1 MRNGATKIKHGG
13 IIMSFDTNLLKSE
26 EKVIFKLRGLYRQ
39 YGYTHFKMSKFEEY
53 DLYAVN
59 KEFLVS
65 DSVITFT
72 DTSGKLMAL
81 KPDVTLSIVKNSAD
95 ESGAVNRLY
104 YSENV
109 YRISEKT
116 HHYKEIMQTGLECI
130 GDLTPYHLCEVVRL
144 AALSLSAISGDAVL
158 NLSHLGVVSA
168 ALEGQEFG
176 VGRGELLSCI
186 ENKNAGGVRAL
197 CEQYDIGP
205 ARTAFLE
212 ALTEAYGEPKEVIA
226 SLRQKTKEKKILA
239 ALDAFES
246 TLALCGEIAGV
257 RIAVDFSLVSNMTYY
272 NGLIFRG
279 YVKGIPSSVLSGG
292 QYDKL
297 MEKMGKS
304 SRAIGFAVYLDLLDR
319 LEKESEYDV
328 DVLLLVSE
336 SAPTEAILDEVQKLL
351 ADGKTVS
358 VQTKMP
364 EKLRYKQLLTL
375 GKEAF

>member
-1 MRNGATKIKHGG
+1 MNMGNVSL
-13 IIMSFDTNLLKSE
+13 SFQE
-26 EKVIFKLRGLYRQ
+26 RVIFTLRELYRS
-39 YGYTHFKMSKFEEY
+39 YGYMQYKMSKFEEY

-95 ESGAVNRLY
+95 ASGCVNRLY
-104 YSENV
+104 YNENV

-130 GDLTPYHLCEVVRL
+130 GDLTPYHLCEVVQL
-144 AALSLSAISGDAVL
+144 AARSLVAISDDAVL

-212 ALTEAYGEPKEVIA
+212 ALTKAYGDPAEVIA

-239 ALDAFES
+239 ALDDFES
-246 TLALCGEIAGV
+246 ILAFCGTVLGV

-279 YVKGIPSSVLSGG
+279 YVKGIPTSVLNGG

-328 DVLLLVSE
+328 DVLLLVPDNT
-336 SAPTEAILDEVQKLL
+336 PTETILETVQKLV

-358 VQTKMP
+358 VQTKIP
-364 EKLRYKQLLTL
+364 EKIRYKQQISL

>member
-1 MRNGATKIKHGG
+1 
-13 IIMSFDTNLLKSE
+13 MSIDSTLLKSE
-26 EKVIFKLRGLYRQ
+26 EKVILKLRGLYRK

-53 DLYAVN
+53 DLYATN

-95 ESGAVNRLY
+95 GAGLVNRFY
-104 YSENV
+104 YNENV
-109 YRISEKT
+109 YRISDKT

-130 GDLTPYHLCEVVRL
+130 GDLTPYHFCEVVRL
-144 AALSLSAISGDAVL
+144 AAMSLGAISEGSVL
-158 NLSHLGVVSA
+158 NVSHLGVISA
-168 ALEGQEFG
+168 ALDGQEFG

-186 ENKNAGGVRAL
+186 ENKNTGGVRAL
-197 CEQYDIGP
+197 CQQYDIGP

-212 ALTEAYGEPKEVIA
+212 ALTAAYGEPKEVLA
-226 SLRQKTKEKKILA
+226 TLRAKTKEKKILA
-239 ALDAFES
+239 ALEEFES
-246 TLALCGEIAGV
+246 ILALCGRVEGV
-257 RIAVDFSLVSNMTYY
+257 RLSVDFSLVSDMNYY
-272 NGLIFRG
+272 NGLTFRG
-279 YVKGIPSSVLSGG
+279 YVQGVPTSVLRGG

-297 MEKMGKS
+297 MEKMGKT

-319 LEKESEYDV
+319 LEKKSDYDV

-336 SAPTEAILDEVQKLL
+336 STPTDAILKETEALIAK
-351 ADGKTVS
+351 GKTVS

-364 EKLRYKQLLTL
+364 EKLRYKQAITL
-375 GKEAF
+375 GKESL

>member
-1 MRNGATKIKHGG
+1 MPIDSA
-13 IIMSFDTNLLKSE
+13 LLKSE
-26 EKVIFKLRGLYRQ
+26 EKVVFKLRGLYRK

-81 KPDVTLSIVKNSAD
+81 KPDVTLSIVKNAAD
-95 ESGAVNRLY
+95 EEGAVNRLY
-104 YSENV
+104 YNENV
-109 YRISEKT
+109 YRISDKT

-130 GDLTPYHLCEVVRL
+130 GDLSSYHLCEVVRL
-144 AALSLSAISGDAVL
+144 AALSLGAISGEAVL
-158 NLSHLGVVSA
+158 NLSHLGVISA

-176 VGRGELLSCI
+176 VGRQELLSCI
-186 ENKNAGGVRAL
+186 ENKNTGGVRAL

-212 ALTEAYGEPKEVIA
+212 ALTEAYGEPSEAIGM
-226 SLRQKTKEKKILA
+226 LRTKTKEKKILA
-239 ALDAFES
+239 ALDSFEE
-246 TLALCGEIAGV
+246 TVKLCGNVEGV

-279 YVKGIPSSVLSGG
+279 YVKGIPTSVLRGG

-297 MEKMGKS
+297 MEKMGRS

-336 SAPTEAILDEVQKLL
+336 NTPTESILNETETLL
-351 ADGKTVS
+351 SEGKTVS
-358 VQTKMP
+358 VQTKIP
-364 EKLRYKQLLTL
+364 EKLRYKQLESMK
-375 GKEAF
+375 KEV

>member
-1 MRNGATKIKHGG
+1 
-13 IIMSFDTNLLKSE
+13 MSFDTNLLKSE

-95 ESGAVNRLY
+95 EPGCVNRLY

-212 ALTEAYGEPKEVIA
+212 ALTEAYGDPTEVIA

-246 TLALCGEIAGV
+246 TLSFCGKIAGV

-279 YVKGIPSSVLSGG
+279 YVKGIPTSVLSGG
-292 QYDKL
+292 QYDRL

-328 DVLLLVSE
+328 DVLLLVTE

-358 VQTKMP
+358 VQTKIP
-364 EKLRYKQLLTL
+364 EKLRYKQQVTL

>member
-1 MRNGATKIKHGG
+1 
-13 IIMSFDTNLLKSE
+13 MSIDSTLLKSE
-26 EKVIFKLRGLYRQ
+26 EKVIFKLRGLYRK

-53 DLYAVN
+53 DLYATN

-95 ESGAVNRLY
+95 AKGLVNRFY
-104 YSENV
+104 YNENV
-109 YRISEKT
+109 YRISDKT

-130 GDLTPYHLCEVVRL
+130 GDLTPYHFCEVVRL
-144 AALSLSAISGDAVL
+144 AAMSLGAISERSVL
-158 NLSHLGVVSA
+158 NLSHLGVISA

-176 VGRGELLSCI
+176 VSRGELLSCI
-186 ENKNAGGVRAL
+186 ENKNTGGVRAL

-212 ALTEAYGEPKEVIA
+212 ALTEAYGDPAEVLA
-226 SLRQKTKEKKILA
+226 ALRAKTKEKKILA
-239 ALDAFES
+239 ALDEFGEI
-246 TLALCGEIAGV
+246 LALCGKIEGV
-257 RIAVDFSLVSNMTYY
+257 RIAVDFSLVSDMNYY
-272 NGLIFRG
+272 NGLTFRG
-279 YVKGIPSSVLSGG
+279 YVKDIPTSVLRGG

-297 MEKMGKS
+297 MEKMGKT

-328 DVLLLVSE
+328 DVLLLVSDATPAE
-336 SAPTEAILDEVQKLL
+336 RILSETEKLI
-351 ADGKTVS
+351 AEGKTVS
-358 VQTKMP
+358 VQTQMP
-364 EKLRYKQLLTL
+364 EKLRYKQQEVL
-375 GKEAF
+375 GKEAL

>member
-1 MRNGATKIKHGG
+1 
-13 IIMSFDTNLLKSE
+13 MSIDSALLKSE
-26 EKVIFKLRGLYRQ
+26 EKVIFKLRGLYRK

-81 KPDVTLSIVKNSAD
+81 KPDVTLSIVKNSVD
-95 ESGAVNRLY
+95 EAGVVNRLY
-104 YSENV
+104 YNENV
-109 YRISEKT
+109 YRISDKT

-144 AALSLSAISGDAVL
+144 AALSLSTISNEAVL
-158 NLSHLGVVSA
+158 NLSHLGVISA

-176 VGRGELLSCI
+176 VGRQELLSCI
-186 ENKNAGGVRAL
+186 ENKNTGGVRAL

-212 ALTEAYGEPKEVIA
+212 ALTEAYGEPKAVIG
-226 SLRQKTKEKKILA
+226 SLRGKTKEKKILA
-239 ALDAFES
+239 ALDSFEK
-246 TLALCGEIAGV
+246 TLVLCGEITGV

-279 YVKGIPSSVLSGG
+279 YVKGIPTSVLRGG
-292 QYDKL
+292 QYDRL
-297 MEKMGKS
+297 MEKMGRS

-328 DVLLLVSE
+328 DILLLVSE
-336 SAPTEAILDEVQKLL
+336 NTPAETILCETEKLL
-351 ADGKTVS
+351 AEGKTVS
-358 VQTKMP
+358 VQTKIP
-364 EKLRYKQLLTL
+364 EKLRYKQLQSI
-375 GKEAF
+375 GKEV